1 VGTPADVWLAYE
13 TLTLDAD
20 GGALRL
26 VGWWMSADAAR
37 GVVLLLHDGASNRSF
52 LWSNGIA
59 ISVESWSR
67 AIRSGV

>member
-1 VGTPADVWLAYE
+1 MP
-13 TLTLDAD
+13 
-20 GGALRL
+20 
-26 VGWWMSADAAR
+26 ADAAR